1 MVEGNGRCSRKS
13 SAQRLVVP
21 PACACNGA
29 RTRMMAVE
37 ILMNMV
43 GFGIHFRGKGF
54 IDGLHVDYGNQDS

>member
-1 MVEGNGRCSRKS
+1 
-13 SAQRLVVP
+13 
-21 PACACNGA
+21 
-29 RTRMMAVE
+29 MAVE